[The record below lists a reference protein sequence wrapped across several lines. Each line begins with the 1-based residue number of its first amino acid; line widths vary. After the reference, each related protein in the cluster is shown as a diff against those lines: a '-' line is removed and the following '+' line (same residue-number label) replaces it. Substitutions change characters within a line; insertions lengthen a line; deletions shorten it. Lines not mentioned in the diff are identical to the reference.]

1 MYLYLMLNY
10 KIIYEFQ
17 KLANFIQL
25 EIDQYKKE
33 KNNKLVTAN
42 SFRLKSIKNI
52 LIILK
57 NYTKDINNITIKELA
72 QLKGISK
79 GTLDRINEILNN
91 GKLLELENF
100 DDPQEENNKL
110 IEELESI
117 VGVGR
122 INALKFI
129 NQGVTS
135 VNDLKDKIE
144 SGELKVND
152 KILLG
157 IKYYGKFFGDI
168 PRQEITKIKKLIEK
182 EINII
187 NKKYKLNDDN
197 KYIFEICGSYRREKE
212 TSGDVDVLF
221 SKYGTK
227 MNNINQINHL
237 DILIQKLKQPTK
249 INNNNPLL
257 IDDITDKNYET
268 KYMGFIKYKNN
279 PCRRI
284 DIRYVS
290 YDVFPS
296 ALLYFTGS
304 PSLNLQMRKVAKA
317 MGYKLSE
324 YGLTNLKD
332 KSIVEI
338 NSEYDVF
345 KFLQIEYLP
354 PKLR

>member
-1 MYLYLMLNY
+1 MLN
-10 KIIYEFQ
+10 KNIINEFQ

-25 EIDQYKKE
+25 EIDYYKKE
-33 KNNKLVTAN
+33 KDNKMATSN
-42 SFRLKSIKNI
+42 IFRLKSIKNI
-52 LIILK
+52 LTILK
-57 NYTKDINNITIKELA
+57 KYTKEINNDTIDEFSKI
-72 QLKGISK
+72 KGISK
-79 GTLDRINEILNN
+79 GTIDRINEILTN

-110 IEELESI
+110 IEELETI

-122 INALKFI
+122 AYALKFI
-129 NQGVTS
+129 EQGVS
-135 VNDLKDKIE
+135 SINDLKTKIKNNE
-144 SGELKVND
+144 IKVND

-168 PRQEITKIKKLIEK
+168 PRKEITKIKILIEK

-187 NKKYKLNDDN
+187 NKKYKLGDDN
-197 KYIFEICGSYRREKE
+197 KYIFDMCGSYRRETE
-212 TSGDVDVLF
+212 TSGDVDILF
-221 SKYGTK
+221 SKLGTT
-227 MNNINQINHL
+227 MNNKEEINHL
-237 DILIQKLKQPTK
+237 EILIHKLKEPLK
-249 INNNNPLL
+249 LNNNNPLL

-268 KYMGFIKYKNN
+268 KYMGFLKYKNN

-284 DIRYVS
+284 DIRFVPH
-290 YDVFPS
+290 DVYPA

-304 PSLNLQMRKVAKA
+304 PSLNLQMRKIAKT

-332 KSIVEI
+332 GTMVEI
-338 NSEYDVF
+338 HSEYDIF

-354 PKLR
+354 PKMR